1 MRNEK
6 TDLEREGIRNM
17 SRRVDEVDVVDSVNP
32 NVVEMRQKIK
42 FLEDHLDKTENS
54 LRNCQNLMSENSK
67 RTLELNSQ
75 IIKLKQEEIAAKKV
89 SDDFQLKLDKKDELV
104 RHIIEDKDN
113 LMAELQE
120 TQAKLQ
126 EYKSEIRSVDHS

>member
-42 FLEDHLDKTENS
+42 FLEDHLDKAENS
-54 LRNCQNLMSENSK
+54 LRN
-67 RTLELNSQ
+67 
-75 IIKLKQEEIAAKKV
+75 
-89 SDDFQLKLDKKDELV
+89 
-104 RHIIEDKDN
+104 
-113 LMAELQE
+113 
-120 TQAKLQ
+120 
-126 EYKSEIRSVDHS
+126 